1 MAEIAAS
8 VFLQLDGAKLPPVA
22 PGKPVP
28 TDAVANANLKRSQEK
43 YFATDWNIQT
53 KIVLSQQFAEREAHQ
68 ICKKVAL
75 PKRTENMGWESVA
88 GKKYAPVQG
97 TRDFVKLHDR
107 IKNDIKTKSF
117 VEEQVETAIE
127 QLELGKEVSGTV
139 KYNVDTCYFVRM
151 MQPTATLV
159 ITLVPTEGDPDLYCS
174 TKVIATHKKY
184 VWRSMLMTGQ
194 DQIEITPKDPNF
206 ICGNYYI
213 TVCNRGLNSRP
224 ASYLLTAH
232 VKSRVLQTLRTNRQ
246 VLKSNRLHMK
256 QLKIAASEADEKVTL
271 SSVAS
276 GWGKWRNCAPKPDVL
291 VIEASRAMTPSIRPS
306 STPNIPSDLNE
317 HWSDLHTAIE
327 RDMKGSKKSFKNSF
341 LDRSTLIFSKP
352 IHEIE
357 EVLQDVSS
365 TLAANASQ
373 QMFREGT
380 KLMLSRALYNKQP
393 HFGKN
398 VKNVKKRLDR
408 FQLTEQKQNDSDSE
422 DEILF
427 GGTDMF
433 DSNSL
438 QIDAFASVGIPPAVL
453 TYLMEMPA
461 GDGAS
466 ADNSVNWLVGIGK
479 NVTAI

>member
-1 MAEIAAS
+1 
-8 VFLQLDGAKLPPVA
+8 
-22 PGKPVP
+22 
-28 TDAVANANLKRSQEK
+28 
-43 YFATDWNIQT
+43 
-53 KIVLSQQFAEREAHQ
+53 
-68 ICKKVAL
+68 
-75 PKRTENMGWESVA
+75 
-88 GKKYAPVQG
+88 
-97 TRDFVKLHDR
+97 
-107 IKNDIKTKSF
+107 
-117 VEEQVETAIE
+117 
-127 QLELGKEVSGTV
+127 
-139 KYNVDTCYFVRM
+139 
-151 MQPTATLV
+151 
-159 ITLVPTEGDPDLYCS
+159 
-174 TKVIATHKKY
+174 
-184 VWRSMLMTGQ
+184 
-194 DQIEITPKDPNF
+194 
-206 ICGNYYI
+206 
-213 TVCNRGLNSRP
+213 
-224 ASYLLTAH
+224 
-232 VKSRVLQTLRTNRQ
+232 
-246 VLKSNRLHMK
+246 
-256 QLKIAASEADEKVTL
+256 
-271 SSVAS
+271 
-276 GWGKWRNCAPKPDVL
+276 VL

-317 HWSDLHTAIE
+317 HWSDLQTAIE

-341 LDRSTLIFSKP
+341 LDRSSLIFSKP

-427 GGTDMF
+427 GGTDMCG
-433 DSNSL
+433 SNSL

-461 GDGAS
+461 GDKAS

>member
-1 MAEIAAS
+1 
-8 VFLQLDGAKLPPVA
+8 
-22 PGKPVP
+22 
-28 TDAVANANLKRSQEK
+28 
-43 YFATDWNIQT
+43 
-53 KIVLSQQFAEREAHQ
+53 
-68 ICKKVAL
+68 
-75 PKRTENMGWESVA
+75 
-88 GKKYAPVQG
+88 
-97 TRDFVKLHDR
+97 
-107 IKNDIKTKSF
+107 
-117 VEEQVETAIE
+117 
-127 QLELGKEVSGTV
+127 
-139 KYNVDTCYFVRM
+139 
-151 MQPTATLV
+151 
-159 ITLVPTEGDPDLYCS
+159 
-174 TKVIATHKKY
+174 
-184 VWRSMLMTGQ
+184 
-194 DQIEITPKDPNF
+194 
-206 ICGNYYI
+206 
-213 TVCNRGLNSRP
+213 
-224 ASYLLTAH
+224 
-232 VKSRVLQTLRTNRQ
+232 
-246 VLKSNRLHMK
+246 
-256 QLKIAASEADEKVTL
+256 
-271 SSVAS
+271 
-276 GWGKWRNCAPKPDVL
+276 
-291 VIEASRAMTPSIRPS
+291 MTPSIRPS

-317 HWSDLHTAIE
+317 HWSDLQTAIE
-327 RDMKGSKKSFKNSF
+327 RDMKGSKKSFKDSF

-427 GGTDMF
+427 GGTDMYG
-433 DSNSL
+433 SNSL